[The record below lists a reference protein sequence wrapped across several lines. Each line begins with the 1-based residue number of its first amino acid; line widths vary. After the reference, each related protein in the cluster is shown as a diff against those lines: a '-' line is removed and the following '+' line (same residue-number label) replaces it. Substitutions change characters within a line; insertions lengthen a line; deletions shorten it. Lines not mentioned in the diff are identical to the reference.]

1 MQNVLMTYGQLF
13 LLLYFQRF
21 CADII
26 SVLGMT
32 FSDNKESLKYRLLGS
47 KEAIGSW
54 GHEYVRLDHPYTE
67 FNPFR
72 LMPFLIKFDT
82 VRSGWSIV
90 YIEGS

>member
-1 MQNVLMTYGQLF
+1 MLIMYGIHQCHDTHNF
-13 LLLYFQRF
+13 IAFQRF

-54 GHEYVRLDHPYTE
+54 GHEYVRLE
-67 FNPFR
+67 
-72 LMPFLIKFDT
+72 
-82 VRSGWSIV
+82 
-90 YIEGS
+90 